1 MNAIRKHENRLNNAP
16 SAVKEREDQAER
28 RKQNGSTRQVVW
40 NKNSRVKK
48 RKHASLEEIA
58 RDQVNACYTKQ
69 KQRLIKKLQKRGE
82 NQTKQLKEKQKLY
95 VKQRDEFEAQVRKR
109 VEAMQKENQKVHE
122 PTRVT
127 KTKKKKGIK

>member
-82 NQTKQLKEKQKLY
+82 NQVRLAFEHVLSDMLRCINYLDICRLSNSRRSRSSTSSSEMSLRLKC
-95 VKQRDEFEAQVRKR
+95 
-109 VEAMQKENQKVHE
+109 
-122 PTRVT
+122 
-127 KTKKKKGIK
+127 GSG